1 MLTEQAKLIIERRL
15 GRNISSPHD
24 CSILMYDIKS
34 VTGESVG
41 LNTLKRMFGF
51 IESNRDA
58 RLSTLDVMARY
69 AGYRSWTEVMTAI
82 GMDGDSGFEDSD
94 DEFYADE
101 LPVKAVVEFEYCPDR
116 RVVLVHE
123 DEDDKFVVTES
134 VNSKLRRN
142 DVVFIRYFQLHYPL
156 YVDNVIRDGKMLGK
170 FAAGKANGLTR
181 VEIMQNT

>member
-1 MLTEQAKLIIERRL
+1 MLPEQAKLIIERKL
-15 GRNISSPHD
+15 GQNISSPHD

-51 IESNRDA
+51 IESNRAA
-58 RLSTLDVMARY
+58 RLSTLDVVARY
-69 AGYRSWTEVMTAI
+69 VGYRSWADVVSAMGLE
-82 GMDGDSGFEDSD
+82 GDSGFEDSD

-101 LPVKAVVEFEYCPDR
+101 LPVKAVVEFEYRPDR

-134 VNSKLRRN
+134 INSKLRRN
-142 DVVFIRYFQLHYPL
+142 DIVFIKYFQLHYPL
-156 YVDNVIRDGKMLGK
+156 YVENVIRDGKMLGK
-170 FAAGKANGLTR
+170 FAAGKTNGLTR
-181 VEIMQNT
+181 VEVIQ

>member
-1 MLTEQAKLIIERRL
+1 MLPEQAKLIIERKL
-15 GRNISSPHD
+15 GRNVSSPHD

-51 IESNRDA
+51 IESNRVA

-69 AGYRSWTEVMTAI
+69 AGYRSWAEVMTAI
-82 GMDGDSGFEDSD
+82 GMEGDSGFVDSD

-101 LPVKAVVEFEYCPDR
+101 LPVGSVVEIEYGLDR

-134 VNSKLRRN
+134 INGKLRRD
-142 DVVFIRYFQLHYPL
+142 DVVFIKYFLLHYPL
-156 YVDNVIRDGKMLGK
+156 YANNVIRAGRMLGK
-170 FAAGKANGLTR
+170 FTAGKTNGLTR
-181 VEIMQNT
+181 VEIMHDL